1 MRDRDALPLGE
12 RLEVE
17 AAVEAAFA
25 PLRERRT
32 DLSPLRVRAAVRWG
46 RGGDPE
52 ATAGRG
58 APAALKAPA
67 ALRWSGAIA
76 RLSELSVAVGMS
88 VMIFG
93 AALGPALGD
102 RGVSTD
108 SRPAPVQVQA
118 AGASL
123 EEQQEIRATRT
134 EWLDSLRAR
143 LDALRVDRYIP
154 FQDWLD
160 PMVVRPLVRRLDV
173 PAPRSDVVGQS
184 GLY

>member
-1 MRDRDALPLGE
+1 MRDRNILSLSE

-17 AAVEAAFA
+17 AAVTAAFA
-25 PLRERRT
+25 PLRERHT

-46 RGGDPE
+46 RGTP
-52 ATAGRG
+52 
-58 APAALKAPA
+58 KASPR

-76 RLSELSVAVGMS
+76 RLSELSVAIGMS
-88 VMIFG
+88 LVIFG

-102 RGVSTD
+102 RDGASVD
-108 SRPAPVQVQA
+108 PARTTQGQL

-123 EEQQEIRATRT
+123 EEQQDIRATRT
-134 EWLDSLRAR
+134 EWVDALRAR
-143 LDALRVDRYIP
+143 LEALRVDRYIP

-160 PMVVRPLVRRLDV
+160 PAVARPVLRRLDV
-173 PAPRSDVVGQS
+173 PAPRADVAGQS